1 MFPFKSEPHDK
12 DAPHDQSLA
21 KQFLPIGCYGQEPIL
36 DRANACKLE
45 GLQNDAAK
53 SIMLLQID
61 NAAAKFSIYPASWD
75 ARMPV
80 FLQVCW

>member
-1 MFPFKSEPHDK
+1 MLELGLLQIISVSTQIFPQELMFPFKTASHDK

-53 SIMLLQID
+53 S
-61 NAAAKFSIYPASWD
+61 
-75 ARMPV
+75 R
-80 FLQVCW
+80 

>member
-53 SIMLLQID
+53 S
-61 NAAAKFSIYPASWD
+61 
-75 ARMPV
+75 R
-80 FLQVCW
+80 